1 MEIIEIFDI
10 LNILPSRKASIF
22 QLNQKYCLQKGTFM
36 KEPKPVRKLPP
47 ETARKIAAGE
57 VIDRP
62 NAIVRE
68 LLDNAIDAASDSVCL
83 EIEGGG
89 IDKIRVVDNGFGMS
103 REDLENSVQPHAT
116 SKIADEKDL
125 LELNTLGFRGEALA
139 SIAAVARLDITT
151 IRRGEIANKLSAF
164 GTAQHQIAPCS
175 WNEGTAVEVRSLFEN
190 FPARRVF
197 LKKPAAEAKLCKQT
211 FLEKAIP
218 WTEIEFKFVQ
228 DGKLKYN
235 FAKNQSRPERFAQ
248 AMEAGDQSQFF
259 SEIYIEEKSQGFS
272 FYAVLGAPELRKTDK
287 KNIYIFVNGR
297 RIWEYSLV
305 QAIEYGA
312 QGYFPNG
319 TFPQAALFLQI
330 DPHLVDF
337 NIHPAKREAKFRDI
351 GPIHHSVSTA
361 VRNFY
366 RQSTIAGMVSQLNG
380 SEENENFSQ
389 SPKAE
394 EAVFDFGKEEKI
406 ENFENAPAFGG
417 HNSNFSYDSDL
428 DINQIASRAS
438 AASFAG
444 SGYTPNKNRDFS
456 DFNKTGNNRD
466 FEYSYTP
473 NRQSG
478 SVYTPKAEAFLDG
491 GAISADAE
499 PKSYTMPDFA
509 KMAANL
515 KNAANAQNSTN
526 SGTNNF
532 MQPPL
537 GQKDIRY
544 FGTALGVF
552 LLVEKNS
559 TLYLIDQHAAH
570 ERILFDRF
578 MASLGS
584 KQKLLFPY
592 VISTESDADDQYLEN
607 LRGQM
612 EKIGFDMEQDSDGK
626 WQIASVPV
634 KWNGT
639 EEDLRRDLLEKR
651 MAPEEL
657 TRKIAAFSSCRAAVK
672 DGTILDEATARN
684 LAMQA
689 FELPDPHCPH
699 GRPVWIK
706 ITKDDLFNL
715 IRRTEG

>member
-1 MEIIEIFDI
+1 
-10 LNILPSRKASIF
+10 
-22 QLNQKYCLQKGTFM
+22 M

-68 LLDNAIDAASDSVCL
+68 LLDNAIDAASDSICL

-164 GTAQHQIAPCS
+164 GIAQHQITPCS

-211 FLEKAIP
+211 FLEKAMP

-235 FAKNQSRPERFAQ
+235 FTKNQSRPERFAQ

-259 SEIYIEEKSQGFS
+259 SEIYMEEKSQGFS
-272 FYAVLGAPELRKTDK
+272 FYAVLGAPELRKSDK

-366 RQSTIAGMVSQLNG
+366 RQSTIAGMVSQLNDG
-380 SEENENFSQ
+380 EEKENFNAAE
-389 SPKAE
+389 KAE
-394 EAVFDFGKEEKI
+394 ETSFDFGEEA
-406 ENFENAPAFGG
+406 NVNNAPVFSS
-417 HNSNFSYDSDL
+417 HNSNFSYDNDL
-428 DINQIASRAS
+428 DISQIAHSTRTYSRAEQTVYSPS
-438 AASFAG
+438 AD
-444 SGYTPNKNRDFS
+444 RDFS
-456 DFNKTGNNRD
+456 NFNKTGNNGD
-466 FEYSYTP
+466 FKYSYT
-473 NRQSG
+473 G
-478 SVYTPKAEAFLDG
+478 SRPFGGSYAPKTEAILDG
-491 GAISADAE
+491 GAISADTA
-499 PKSYTMPDFA
+499 PKPYAMPDFGKIA
-509 KMAANL
+509 AANQNNQ
-515 KNAANAQNSTN
+515 NAEESAAFSV
-526 SGTNNF
+526 SPVL
-532 MQPPL
+532 PPVTA
-537 GQKDIRY
+537 GQKEIRY

-552 LLVEKNS
+552 LLVERNS
-559 TLYLIDQHAAH
+559 TLFLIDQHAAH

-592 VISTESDADDQYLEN
+592 VISAESEADDKYLEN
-607 LRGQM
+607 LCGQM
-612 EKIGFDMEQDSDGK
+612 QKIGFDMAQNSDGK
-626 WQIASVPV
+626 WQISSVPI

-651 MAPEEL
+651 IAPEEL
-657 TRKIAAFSSCRAAVK
+657 TRKIAAFSACRAAVK
-672 DGTILDEATARN
+672 DGTILDENTAKS